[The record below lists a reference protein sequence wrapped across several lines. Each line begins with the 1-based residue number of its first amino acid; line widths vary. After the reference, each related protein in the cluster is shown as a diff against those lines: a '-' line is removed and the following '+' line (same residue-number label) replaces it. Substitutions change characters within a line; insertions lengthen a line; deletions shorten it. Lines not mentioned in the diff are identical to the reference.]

1 MNKSRISSLDGI
13 RAIAIALVML
23 MHVGNTRAF
32 PPWNI
37 QRSVGDIGHLGVT
50 IFFVISGYLITTLLI
65 NEFNTAGSISL
76 KNFYVRRALRILPA
90 AYVYLLLVA
99 VATYFAWIHVS
110 STDFFFGATY
120 LINYD
125 AHRSWYVGHLWSL
138 AVEEQFYL
146 LWPILFV
153 WQGRRRALIVATLAF
168 LTAPVVR
175 ALMRIMIAPGPY
187 RDLEIFPAVVDAMAI
202 GCAFAIL
209 RTWLLAQHLYLK
221 ITASHAMW
229 LLPVVVVGIN
239 RLNGY
244 TIVDLFGSPVQLL
257 AIAMLIETST
267 RNAETF
273 VGKMLNAKAVVFV
286 GTLSYSLYLWQQP
299 FLNKHL
305 DSWMTAFPVNLVPSI
320 VAAVCSY
327 YIVERPF
334 LRMRHHY
341 VESKPAAAPYPLA

>member
-1 MNKSRISSLDGI
+1 MHTGGTRGFPAWRI
-13 RAIAIALVML
+13 R
-23 MHVGNTRAF
+23 
-32 PPWNI
+32 
-37 QRSVGDIGHLGVT
+37 QSVGDIGHLGVT

-90 AYVYLLLVA
+90 AYVYLLLIA
-99 VATYFAWIHVS
+99 LATYVAWIHVRG
-110 STDFFFGATY
+110 TDFFFGATY

-153 WQGRRRALIVATLAF
+153 WQGQRRALIGAALAF
-168 LTAPVVR
+168 FTAPVVR
-175 ALMRIMIAPGPY
+175 AFMRIMIPPGPY
-187 RDLEIFPAVVDAMAI
+187 RDLEIFPAVADAMAI

-209 RTWLLAQHLYLK
+209 RPWLLAQHLYLK

-239 RLNGY
+239 RLDGY
-244 TIVDLFGSPVQLL
+244 TVVDLFGSPIQLL

-267 RNAETF
+267 RRAETKI
-273 VGKMLNAKAVVFV
+273 GEILNARAIVFV

-305 DSWMTAFPVNLVPSI
+305 DSWITAFPVNLAI
-320 VAAVCSY
+320 AIIAAVCSY
-327 YIVERPF
+327 YLVERPF
-334 LRMRHHY
+334 LRMRRHFANGT
-341 VESKPAAAPYPLA
+341 PAAAASKPMQNG